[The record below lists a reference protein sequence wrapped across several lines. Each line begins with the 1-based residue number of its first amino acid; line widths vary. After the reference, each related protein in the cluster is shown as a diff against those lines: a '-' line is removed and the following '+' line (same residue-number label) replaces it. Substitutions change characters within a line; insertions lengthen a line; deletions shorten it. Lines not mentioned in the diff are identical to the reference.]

1 MLGSEN
7 GDLDSVHGRIP
18 QSPRLLVSV
27 RSADEA
33 HAAIAGGADIIDVK
47 EPTAGSLGRASS
59 VAMQAVADVVGQS
72 PSIPCSVALGEL
84 RDVLVERPEIV
95 IPSAVRWVKL
105 GLSGCAGQPDWS
117 QRWSDWRATIE
128 TPAAWIAVAYVDADR
143 AEAPSVNDVLTAAI
157 DTGGA
162 GLLLDTYCKTS
173 GTLLDCM
180 AIPQLR
186 AITQRARFAG
196 LMIAFAGRVQLDDLP
211 TLIELQPDLI
221 AVRSAVC
228 RNHDRTA
235 AVDATLVAEFRQA
248 MHAASVATR

>member
-1 MLGSEN
+1 MSAFQ
-7 GDLDSVHGRIP
+7 DDVVDSARGRIAS
-18 QSPRLLVSV
+18 SPRLLVSV
-27 RSADEA
+27 RDAAEA
-33 HAAIAGGADIIDVK
+33 HAAIAGGAEVIDVK
-47 EPTAGSLGRASS
+47 EPSAGSLGRASS
-59 VAMQAVADVVGQS
+59 VAMQAVADVVGQT

-84 RDVLVERPEIV
+84 SDVLVERQEIV

-105 GLSGCAGQPDWS
+105 GLSGCAGQPEWS
-117 QRWSDWRATIE
+117 QRWFDWRATFE
-128 TPAAWIAVAYVDADR
+128 TSAAWIAVAYVDADR

-157 DTGGA
+157 DTGCA

-186 AITQRARFAG
+186 AMTQQARSAG

-228 RNHDRTA
+228 RDQNRSASIDA
-235 AVDATLVAEFRQA
+235 AMVAEFRQA
-248 MHAASVATR
+248 MHAASIATR